1 VNEQPA
7 SEMLQQDTRYVYFI
21 SPAKPPPGA
30 ATPHAFL
37 DTLYPRRKEE
47 VQQNW
52 KKVINQSVELVSQ
65 NVDSAPEGY
74 QMDQIEVSLGFSA
87 TGQLAFI
94 AQAGLEASVKVVF
107 KRQQ

>member
-7 SEMLQQDTRYVYFI
+7 SETHQQDPRYVYFI
-21 SPAKPPPGA
+21 SPAKPPPGV

-47 VQQNW
+47 VQQDW
-52 KKVINQSVELVSQ
+52 QVEIDQTVDLVSQ
-65 NVDSAPEGY
+65 NVDRAPKGY
-74 QMDQIEVSLGFSA
+74 QMDEIEVLLGFSA

-94 AQAGLEASVKVVF
+94 AQAGLEASIKVVF
-107 KRQQ
+107 RRHQ

>member
-1 VNEQPA
+1 MNEQPA
-7 SEMLQQDTRYVYFI
+7 SEKLQQDSRYVYFI
-21 SPAKPPPGA
+21 SPAKPPPGE

-47 VQQNW
+47 VQRDW
-52 KKVINQSVELVSQ
+52 KVAINQTVELVSQ
-65 NVDSAPEGY
+65 NVDSAPKGY

-94 AQAGLEASVKVVF
+94 AQAGLETSIKVVF

>member
-1 VNEQPA
+1 MSEQPA
-7 SEMLQQDTRYVYFI
+7 SERPQQDSRYVYFI
-21 SPAKPPPGA
+21 SQAKPLPGE

-47 VQQNW
+47 VQQDW
-52 KKVINQSVELVSQ
+52 KMAINHTVELVSQ
-65 NVDSAPEGY
+65 NVDSAPKGY

-87 TGQLAFI
+87 MGQLAFI
-94 AQAGLEASVKVVF
+94 AQAGLESSIKVVF

>member
-1 VNEQPA
+1 MSEQPA
-7 SEMLQQDTRYVYFI
+7 SERPQQDSRYVYFI
-21 SPAKPPPGA
+21 SPAKPPPGE

-47 VQQNW
+47 VQQDW
-52 KKVINQSVELVSQ
+52 KVAINQTVELVSQ
-65 NVDSAPEGY
+65 NVDSAPKGY

-87 TGQLAFI
+87 MGQLAFI
-94 AQAGLEASVKVVF
+94 AQAGLESSIKVVF

>member
-1 VNEQPA
+1 MNEQPA
-7 SEMLQQDTRYVYFI
+7 SEKLQQDPEYVYFV
-21 SPAKPPPGA
+21 SPAKPPPGE

-52 KKVINQSVELVSQ
+52 KVMIDHVVDLVSQ
-65 NVDSAPEGY
+65 NLDSAPKGY
-74 QMDQIEVSLGFSA
+74 QMDEIDVSLGFSA

-94 AQAGLEASVKVVF
+94 AQAGLESSIKVVF

>member
-1 VNEQPA
+1 MNKQPA
-7 SEMLQQDTRYVYFI
+7 SEMHQLDTRYVYFI
-21 SPAKPPPGA
+21 SPAKPLPGEA
-30 ATPHAFL
+30 APHAFL

-52 KKVINQSVELVSQ
+52 KVMINHVVDLVSQ
-65 NVDSAPEGY
+65 NVDSAPKGY
-74 QMDQIEVSLGFSA
+74 LMDEIDVSLGFSA

-94 AQAGLEASVKVVF
+94 AQAGLESSIKVVF